1 MKSSQKLL
9 IGLTLVFA
17 AFIAGLFLGRNFNRQ
32 PVQIQPLP
40 AVTAAAVPPLS
51 LVTEPTAPSIINI
64 NTSTVEEIQVLPGIG
79 PLLAPRIVEY
89 REENGPFETNGELM
103 NVSGIGEK
111 KLEEI
116 WDYSTVGG

>member
-51 LVTEPTAPSIINI
+51 LMTEPTAPSIINI
-64 NTSTVEEIQVLPGIG
+64 NTATVEDIQVLPGIG
-79 PLLAPRIVEY
+79 PLLAQRIVEY

-116 WDYSTVGG
+116 WDYITVGG

>member
-17 AFIAGLFLGRNFNRQ
+17 AFIDGLFIGRNYNRQ

-40 AVTAAAVPPLS
+40 AVTTASLPPLTRS
-51 LVTEPTAPSIINI
+51 TEPTELSVINI
-64 NTSTVEEIQVLPGIG
+64 NNATVADFQLLPGIG
-79 PLLAPRIVEY
+79 PLLAERIVAY
-89 REENGPFETNGELM
+89 REENGPFEIPGELM
-103 NVSGIGEK
+103 NVEGIGEK

-116 WDYSTVGG
+116 WDYITTGG

>member
-79 PLLAPRIVEY
+79 PLLAQRIVEY

-116 WDYSTVGG
+116 WDYITVGG

>member
-64 NTSTVEEIQVLPGIG
+64 NTATVEEIQVLPGIG
-79 PLLAPRIVEY
+79 PLLAQRIVEY

-116 WDYSTVGG
+116 WDYITVGG

>member
-51 LVTEPTAPSIINI
+51 LMTEPTAPSIINI

-79 PLLAPRIVEY
+79 PLLAQRIVEY

-116 WDYSTVGG
+116 WDYITVGG

>member
-64 NTSTVEEIQVLPGIG
+64 NTATAEEIQVLPGIG
-79 PLLAPRIVEY
+79 PLLAQRIVEY

-116 WDYSTVGG
+116 WDYITVGG

>member
-51 LVTEPTAPSIINI
+51 LMTEPTAPSIINI
-64 NTSTVEEIQVLPGIG
+64 NTATVEEIQVLPGIG
-79 PLLAPRIVEY
+79 PLLAQRIVEY

-116 WDYSTVGG
+116 WDYITVGG